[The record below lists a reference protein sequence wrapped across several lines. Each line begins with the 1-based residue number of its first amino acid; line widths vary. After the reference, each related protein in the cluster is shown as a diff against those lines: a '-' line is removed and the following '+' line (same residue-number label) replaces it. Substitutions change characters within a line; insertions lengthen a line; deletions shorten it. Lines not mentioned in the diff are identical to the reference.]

1 MKMLQ
6 LSITA
11 ILFLLVAGAPGQERH
26 KHFSLLTKKAAAVS
40 SNGVI
45 EKNNNFTWESWGDP
59 TNWTEVVETGLT
71 LQYERMQSFISESYF
86 DVSRFDSAV
95 PEISRAFSGL
105 MGIARVH
112 IFRNDQLYRQFG
124 YCIMFFDEMVAATQ
138 VLMAPEEPSATTFDT
153 LIANIADLYIRLL
166 FIHDVQG
173 TLDKRISDLYESIQD
188 FYDDFSTWS
197 KEFWALSDIPPEKRV
212 SFQEYSRKIHDKFQN
227 VTGQLSRC
235 IPQCAQMDSV

>member
-1 MKMLQ
+1 MLY

-11 ILFLLVAGAPGQERH
+11 ILFLLVAGARGQGRYR
-26 KHFSLLTKKAAAVS
+26 HFSLLTKEVEAVS
-40 SNGVI
+40 LSGVI
-45 EKNNNFTWESWGDP
+45 EKTNNFTWESWGDP

-105 MGIARVH
+105 MGIARVF

-124 YCIMFFDEMVAATQ
+124 DCIMFFDEMVAATQ

-153 LIANIADLYIRLL
+153 LIAKLADLYIRLL
-166 FIHDVQG
+166 SIHNVQG

-188 FYDDFSTWS
+188 FYDEFSAWS

-212 SFQEYSRKIHDKFQN
+212 FFQEYSTKIEKKIKDAI
-227 VTGQLSRC
+227 GQLSRC
-235 IPQCAQMDSV
+235 MPQCAQMDSV

>member
-1 MKMLQ
+1 MLH

-26 KHFSLLTKKAAAVS
+26 KHFSLLTKKTAAVS
-40 SNGVI
+40 SNGVN
-45 EKNNNFTWESWGDP
+45 EKTNNVTWKSWGDP

-71 LQYERMQSFISESYF
+71 LQYERMQSFISESCF

-153 LIANIADLYIRLL
+153 LIANLADLYIRLL
-166 FIHDVQG
+166 SIYDVQG
-173 TLDKRISDLYESIQD
+173 TLDKRISHIYESIQD
-188 FYDDFSTWS
+188 FYDEFSTWS
-197 KEFWALSDIPPEKRV
+197 REFWALSDIPPKKRV
-212 SFQEYSRKIHDKFQN
+212 IFQGYSTKIDKKIKEAI
-227 VTGQLSRC
+227 GQLSRC
-235 IPQCAQMDSV
+235 MPECEQIDSV

>member
-1 MKMLQ
+1 MLHS
-6 LSITA
+6 SITA
-11 ILFLLVAGAPGQERH
+11 IIFLLVTGASGQGRYR
-26 KHFSLLTKKAAAVS
+26 HFSLLTKEAEAVS
-40 SNGVI
+40 LSGVI
-45 EKNNNFTWESWGDP
+45 EKTNNFTWESWGNP
-59 TNWTEVVETGLT
+59 TNWTQIVETGLT
-71 LQYERMQSFISESYF
+71 FQYERMQSFISESYF

-138 VLMAPEEPSATTFDT
+138 VLMAPEEPSATTFAT

-166 FIHDVQG
+166 SIHNVQG

-188 FYDDFSTWS
+188 FYDEFSTWS
-197 KEFWALSDIPPEKRV
+197 KEFWALSNIPPEKR
-212 SFQEYSRKIHDKFQN
+212 SLFQKYSTKIEKKIKDAI
-227 VTGQLSRC
+227 GQLSRC
-235 IPQCAQMDSV
+235 MPECA